1 MGSVTRNQFPVKN
14 FRLIPCLFHLWID
27 VVRMQLSARLNH
39 RKKMKAE
46 HIRLVLRKPAGNLEL
61 LFGLY
66 E

>member
-1 MGSVTRNQFPVKN
+1 
-14 FRLIPCLFHLWID
+14 
-27 VVRMQLSARLNH
+27 MQLSARLNH